1 MLSNSFMHN
10 PTGQGRGAL
19 GHHQTEKDTWGV
31 TNLSN
36 EQRHGLAGPIMI
48 GDTAASNM
56 NALNMQTQN

>member
-10 PTGQGRGAL
+10 PMAPGRGALGL

-31 TNLSN
+31 TNLPK

-56 NALNMQTQN
+56 NNMMT

>member
-10 PTGQGRGAL
+10 PNGPGRGALGL

-31 TNLSN
+31 TNLPK

-56 NALNMQTQN
+56 NNMMT